1 MMIKNSPYLDETF
14 DSSKKE
20 CFHCHETNS
29 DCLARCED
37 CKFYFCN
44 NTYDS
49 DSHLITHLKDCKHSH
64 ISTDNFGK
72 NKMKCEQCGNN
83 NIFELKF
90 MKIENSYSFWCEN
103 CSYNHIV
110 FMKVID
116 NNKVNTDILKD
127 LKLPPNADFHL
138 DRESIRE
145 RNKKI
150 NTFLNLNNL
159 GIPPASLSY
168 SNKKQYGNQ
177 LIALANEEILT
188 ISEENEKYP
197 LLPFDLEFDYQ
208 EKNQCFITVKNPNF
222 QLFEKNDVEIFKK
235 DDLIIQG
242 AKVRFKN
249 DDSIILYCNKID
261 EKYKDGIYQIRMKES
276 VKNYERMIAGLR
288 KFMKDNCMNE
298 NIVQMILGQNPD
310 LNINIRN
317 PNNKQIQ
324 LIPKLIEEMIR
335 INPSQ
340 ERAIKNALKYYISL
354 IIGPPGSGK
363 TFLLVNLVYN
373 ILIQKGSTEK
383 IIICAPTNKAV
394 DNIIILLKKFGF
406 EKFVRVLSPAKELA
420 EDLDVTCSVHKLAL
434 EKINKD
440 PNKYKDLKHLIA
452 KKEKYSYLSD
462 SEYKRY
468 KKCMADIEDEI
479 ISDAN
484 IILTTINNSAD
495 ERLKDYHFSYV
506 LIDEAAQALEID
518 TILPLIH
525 HAQMVVLIGDDKQ
538 LGPVVRSKGAE
549 SAGLGISLFERL
561 HLLYKDA
568 PFITLLNEQYRMN
581 PNLYGFPNMKFYD
594 NLMISRTNILPDEN
608 IMKYLPFPRKDFP
621 AFFYNVSGKEEIENK
636 SRYNQEEVL
645 SVFRCVN
652 KLMDNKVDIKNIGVI
667 TFYSAQKQR
676 FYEKFYVNK
685 EKYQELK
692 IDTVDG
698 FQGMEM
704 DYIIISTV
712 RDNSDGILG
721 FLKSERRLNVALT
734 RARKGLIFVG
744 NSKCLAK
751 RPGVFRDLISYYCS
765 NGLIVNDP
773 FRNRVIVKREEIFDN
788 EILMEVEGD
797 YEEIIEEENERN
809 YIGQNIVRKFVKK
822 VKNEKPAP
830 PVIINQQN
838 QNIQKNQQNQSI
850 QKNQQNQH
858 NQPNQKRENRNNNDK
873 KKNNDKKNNNQNR
886 INKKEE
892 KNEIK
897 EVKQKK
903 KKKQKKIEEENE
915 EDKKEEEEKEDLKK
929 KGNKKW
935 KIKNL
940 YSKKKKNE
948 EPKEIIEDKKEEKEE
963 ENKIEEENNKSKK
976 GRKNKAKQ
984 DDDKEEE
991 KNNKEKN
998 NKEKNNKKKN
1008 EKNKKNN
1015 KNH

>member
-1 MMIKNSPYLDETF
+1 MIRNNPYSDELF
-14 DSSKKE
+14 DNSKKE

-29 DCLARCED
+29 DCLAQCQD

-44 NTYDS
+44 NTYDGE
-49 DSHLITHLKDCKHSH
+49 SHLITHLKDSKHSH

-72 NKMKCEQCGNN
+72 SKMKCEQCGKN

-90 MKIENSYSFWCEN
+90 LKIDNSYSFWCDN
-103 CSYNHIV
+103 CSRNNIV
-110 FMKVID
+110 FIKVID

-127 LKLPPNADFHL
+127 PKLPPNADFHL

-145 RNKKI
+145 RNIKI
-150 NTFLNLNNL
+150 NTFLNLNNI

-168 SNKKQYGNQ
+168 SNKKQYANQ
-177 LIALANEEILT
+177 LIALANEEIIT
-188 ISEENEKYP
+188 ISEENNKYP
-197 LLPFDLEFDYQ
+197 LLPFDLDFEYQ

-222 QLFEKNDVEIFKK
+222 QLFEKNDVDIFKK
-235 DDLIIQG
+235 DELVIHG
-242 AKVRFKN
+242 AKVRFKK
-249 DDSIILYCNKID
+249 DDSIILYCKKID
-261 EKYKDGIYQIRMKES
+261 EKYQDGIYKIRMKES
-276 VKNYERMIAGLR
+276 VKNYERMIFGLH
-288 KFMKDNCMNE
+288 KFMKDNLMNE
-298 NIVQMILGQNPD
+298 NIVQMLLGQNPD

-335 INPSQ
+335 LNPSQ
-340 ERAIKNALKYYISL
+340 EKAIKNALKYYISL
-354 IIGPPGSGK
+354 VIGPPGSGK

-383 IIICAPTNKAV
+383 ILICAPTNKAV
-394 DNIIILLKKFGF
+394 DNIIGLLKKFDF

-420 EDLDVTCSVHKLAL
+420 EDIDTTCSVHKLAL
-434 EKINKD
+434 EKINKEQ
-440 PNKYKDLKHLIA
+440 NKYKDLKYLIA
-452 KKEKYSYLSD
+452 KKEKYSYLND
-462 SEYKRY
+462 NEYKRY
-468 KKCMADIEDEI
+468 KKCMADIEDKI
-479 ISDAN
+479 ISDAD
-484 IILTTINNSAD
+484 IILSTINNSAD

-525 HAQMVVLIGDDKQ
+525 HAQMAVLIGDDKQ

-561 HLLYKDA
+561 HLLYKDS

-581 PNLYGFPNMKFYD
+581 ENLYGFPNMRFYD
-594 NLMISRTNILPDEN
+594 NKMISRRNILPDEN
-608 IMKYLPFPRKDFP
+608 IMKYLPFPKKDFP
-621 AFFYNVSGKEEIENK
+621 SFFYNVSGKEEIENK

-652 KLMDNKVDIKNIGVI
+652 KLIDNKIDLKNIGVI

-676 FYEKFYVNK
+676 FYEKFYTK

-734 RARKGLIFVG
+734 RARKGLIIVG

-765 NGLIVNDP
+765 NGLILNDP
-773 FRNRVIVKREEIFDN
+773 FRNRVIVKREEIFDK
-788 EILMEVEGD
+788 EILMEIEED

-809 YIGQNIVRKFVKK
+809 YMGQNIIRKFVKK
-822 VKNEKPAP
+822 IKNEKPAP

-838 QNIQKNQQNQSI
+838 QNVPKNQQNQEK
-850 QKNQQNQH
+850 QNVQRNQQ
-858 NQPNQKRENRNNNDK
+858 NQPNQKKEN
-873 KKNNDKKNNNQNR
+873 KNNSDNKNNNQIR
-886 INKKEE
+886 INKKEV

-903 KKKQKKIEEENE
+903 KKKQKKVEEENE
-915 EDKKEEEEKEDLKK
+915 EDKKEEEKEDLKK

-998 NKEKNNKKKN
+998 NKKKN
-1008 EKNKKNN
+1008 EKNKKNK